1 MRIAVNR
8 MHSHETP
15 EYGNCRAQGGALHP
29 RQRLTWPA
37 RCAGAFAAPPL
48 PDGSA
53 QFTSLFISPQP
64 AIHGRLPLATVS
76 CSAGHDALNVN
87 TRIGKH
93 RATLT
98 WVLIRELKAMKS
110 VRWAPVLTP
119 LKVPNGDAAHRR
131 TRHGRRVQARQ
142 AGTPVVAGGAVR
154 VAAQR
159 PPDMARAGVQGAGS

>member
-15 EYGNCRAQGGALHP
+15 EYGNCRAQGGA
-29 RQRLTWPA
+29 
-37 RCAGAFAAPPL
+37 FAAPPS
-48 PDGSA
+48 PGGSA

-98 WVLIRELKAMKS
+98 WVLTRELKAMKS

-119 LKVPNGDAAHRR
+119 LKAQNGDAAHRR

-142 AGTPVVAGGAVR
+142 AGIMRWTLLPRHRNVPQFECLISTAGA
-154 VAAQR
+154 
-159 PPDMARAGVQGAGS
+159 SK